1 MLTLNEYKDEVLRY
15 APGSD
20 VLPDTLR
27 ISTGPDG
34 LSTWYAPFEYVNKG
48 AKIVLCGIT
57 PGLQQAHVALSA
69 ARDALTRGESV
80 EAAQIRAKETGSFAG
95 VMRTNLASMLD
106 SIEINRLLEIESCSQ
121 LFAKRSD
128 LVHYTSALRYPV
140 LKDGGNY
147 SGDSKMVRN
156 SYLWNQIADGLQEE
170 SKALPDALWV
180 PLGPVVG
187 AVFQKIIE
195 MGVISESRCLLGM
208 PHASGAN
215 SERIKYFLGEKS
227 RENLSSKTNAQLI
240 DDRRKSLV
248 RKVEVLLWPQS
259 LKGSSGSL
267 IDKSLPI
274 CEPETQKSSQSRTAG
289 KLHISAKVARGQHKG
304 ETLLPH
310 RHPDADDKYVV
321 SKTRFVKDY
330 VYLDNIGDIPQYL
343 DRGYGLRMS
352 MPKSSVAASLVV
364 PGSITV
370 QLV

>member
-1 MLTLNEYKDEVLRY
+1 MQTLSEYRDEVVRY
-15 APGSD
+15 TPRRDG
-20 VLPDTLR
+20 LPDALC

-57 PGLQQAHVALSA
+57 PGLQQADVALSA
-69 ARDALTRGESV
+69 AKDALIRGESV
-80 EAAQIRAKETGSFAG
+80 EEAQIRAKETGSFAG
-95 VMRTNLASMLD
+95 VMRTNLVSMLD

-121 LFAKRSD
+121 LFGERSD

-147 SGDSKMVRN
+147 SGDIKMVRN

-170 SKALPDALWV
+170 SKALPDALWI

-187 AVFQKIIE
+187 AVFQKLIE
-195 MGVISESRCLLGM
+195 LEVIRESRCLLGL

-227 RENLSSKTNAQLI
+227 RENLSSKTNAQMI
-240 DDRRKSLV
+240 DDRRKALA
-248 RKVEVLLWPQS
+248 RKVEALLGPQS
-259 LKGSSGSL
+259 LKGAGGSV
-267 IDKSLPI
+267 IGKGLPI
-274 CEPETQKSSQSRTAG
+274 SESETQKSRQRGTAG
-289 KLHISAKVARGQHKG
+289 KLNIWAKVARGKNKG

-310 RHPDADDKYVV
+310 RHPDADDKFVV

-330 VYLDNIGDIPQYL
+330 VYLDSIGDIPSYL

-352 MPKSSVAASLVV
+352 MPRSSVAASLVI